1 MVKLMNNYQKMQQIL
16 QHFGKQVALDSLK
29 LNDEGSCRLFFDNE
43 VEINLELDDA
53 TDSLLLI
60 SPIVKA
66 NEALYADM
74 LELNLFWGQLKGCR
88 FILLK
93 NAGVL
98 ALMRRLSVK
107 RLDQQH
113 FEKTLETFLETV
125 SIWKKAFE
133 DSPKKEQHAA
143 CGWNP
148 HSISGS
154 A

>member
-1 MVKLMNNYQKMQQIL
+1 MNNYQKMQQIL
-16 QHFGKQVALDSLK
+16 QQFGKQVALDSLK
-29 LNDEGSCRLFFDNE
+29 LNDEGSCRLFFDNQVE
-43 VEINLELDDA
+43 VNLELDDT
-53 TDSLLLI
+53 TDSILFI
-60 SPIVKA
+60 SPIAKA

-98 ALMRRLSVK
+98 ALMRRRSVD
-107 RLDQQH
+107 RLNQEL

-125 SIWKKAFE
+125 SVWKKAFE
-133 DSPKKEQHAA
+133 GNPKKEQNAA

-148 HSISGS
+148 HSISGR